1 MSLFALNKTHC
12 RHGSTDAFYELRL
25 LREALGYSTNA
36 LNFDPT
42 SSQLCAQLTGRLIP
56 YIQHSGQLERYH
68 FDSD

>member
-1 MSLFALNKTHC
+1 MSTSLFPFNNTRC

-42 SSQLCAQLTGRLIP
+42 SSQLCAQLTGRLMP
-56 YIQHSGQLERYH
+56 YIQHSGQLER
-68 FDSD
+68 